1 LADISQIWG
10 QDLEVSAIGDIATA
24 DATALGQQ
32 RVMRRLL
39 TNPGDYIWQPGYGA
53 GLPALVGMP
62 VDAGRVE
69 ALVRSQ
75 IFLESSVATTPEPV
89 ISVQSLPDGSLYLD
103 IRYSESDTAQTQS
116 LSFTV
121 GF

>member
-1 LADISQIWG
+1 MSDISQIWG

-89 ISVQSLPDGSLYLD
+89 ISVQSMPDGSLYLD
-103 IRYSESDTAQTQS
+103 IRYSDADTAQTQS

-121 GF
+121 SA

>member
-1 LADISQIWG
+1 MADISQIFD
-10 QDLEVSAIGDIATA
+10 QDIEVSAVGDIATV
-24 DATALGQQ
+24 DGTALGQQ

-53 GLPALVGMP
+53 GLPALVGQP
-62 VDAGRVE
+62 VDPGRVE

-89 ISVQSLPDGSLYLD
+89 ISVQSFPDGSLYLD
-103 IRYSESDTAQTQS
+103 IRYVDSNTAQTQS
-116 LSFTV
+116 LSFSV
-121 GF
+121 SA

>member
-1 LADISQIWG
+1 MADISQIWG